1 LLPLLGRETCA
12 LIGGAV
18 PAIHPVADES
28 NHVGMAS
35 GFWNLLCAML
45 LDEHLKARR
54 SFAHRLNMK
63 KARQLAPPGPL
74 DG

>member
-1 LLPLLGRETCA
+1 
-12 LIGGAV
+12 
-18 PAIHPVADES
+18 VADES

-63 KARQLAPPGPL
+63 KARQLALPGPL
-74 DG
+74 DGTT